1 MDIQIDCRL
10 ESIHFPRRS
19 RILITQSEG
28 KRNVISDAPGI
39 FSVQFIVV
47 LSKFSQFRGSL
58 RKNTSSLRIAVE
70 EIGVYLR
77 HRSGKRHCG
86 AREQSQ
92 VPRLREIVAV
102 SECVRRI
109 PTQSHA
115 ESVVHNEIWKGQ
127 RLVLPVIPDVAKGA
141 AGLNGMPSVRPDHI
155 VSDFVH
161 WNLMAKGAA
170 EVLNVGKRAHVEQR
184 PLGPALRNT
193 QSRKSIMQTIDERR
207 PYLVGI
213 GNGDSPAVV

>member
-1 MDIQIDCRL
+1 MDIQINCRL

-47 LSKFSQFRGSL
+47 LSKFSQFLGSL
-58 RKNTSSLRIAVE
+58 GKNTPSLWIAVE

-77 HRSGKRHCG
+77 DRSGKHHCG
-86 AREQSQ
+86 TREQS
-92 VPRLREIVAV
+92 EVARIWKSAV
-102 SECVRRI
+102 AEGVRRI
-109 PTQSHA
+109 PAQRHA
-115 ESVVHNEIWKGQ
+115 ESVVHNKIGKGQ
-127 RLVLPVIPDVAKGA
+127 SLVLPMIPDVAKRA
-141 AGLNGMPSVRPDHI
+141 AGLNGMPSVRPDHV

-170 EVLNVGKRAHVEQR
+170 EVLDVGKRAHDELR
-184 PLGPALRNT
+184 PLGPAL
-193 QSRKSIMQTIDERR
+193 
-207 PYLVGI
+207 
-213 GNGDSPAVV
+213 